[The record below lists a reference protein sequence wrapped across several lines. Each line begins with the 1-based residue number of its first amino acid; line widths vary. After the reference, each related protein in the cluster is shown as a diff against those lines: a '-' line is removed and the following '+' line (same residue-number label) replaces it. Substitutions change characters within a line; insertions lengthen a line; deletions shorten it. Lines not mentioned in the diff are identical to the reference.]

1 MPEEAQEVQAG
12 GVAATAGEG
21 GGAGGLAEED
31 EAETFEIPDDPV
43 EVFFQLLQEKS
54 FDFKLSGNAV
64 SYTA

>member
-1 MPEEAQEVQAG
+1 MQAG

-31 EAETFEIPDDPV
+31 EAEAFEIPDDPV
-43 EVFFQLLQEKS
+43 QVFYQLLYEKS
-54 FDFKLSGNAV
+54 FSLKLSGKAV